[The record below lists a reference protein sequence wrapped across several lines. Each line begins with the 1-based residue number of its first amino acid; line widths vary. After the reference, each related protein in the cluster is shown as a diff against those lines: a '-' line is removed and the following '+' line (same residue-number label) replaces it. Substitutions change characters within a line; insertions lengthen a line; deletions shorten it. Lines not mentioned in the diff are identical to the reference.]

1 MDKNQLHDLFAN
13 AFDYARFI
21 LFCVEVLGINRND
34 LSIRPNAGT
43 PIIYDNDKNEVLE
56 AHVVSTVERNN
67 RKMGILIYDLSTKTT
82 ITRTIGLRKLV
93 DPLVKWEFDAVIAV
107 FRIKGKNEW
116 RLSFIENLPKDEK
129 RSANARRYT
138 YVFGHA
144 DEFYR
149 TPINN
154 FLDLQAESYEKKG
167 YATYKVAFSVEALS
181 NRFFKAYKEIYED
194 FVEEI
199 SGKRYVQVKGKSNTF
214 EEKETHAPS
223 PFFASAFNGDGKSV
237 RDYVKKMM
245 GRLVFLQFL
254 QKKGWMGVPK
264 GEAWDS
270 GKGERRYLQRLFA
283 HYCAAHSEES
293 DFNFLEDILEPLFFN
308 ALNTERDDDVA
319 PKVLFLTPGK
329 PIRIP
334 FLSGSL
340 FERDA
345 LDDKV
350 CRFSREHFQKLFD
363 LFDQFNFTIDEAD
376 PNDAEIGIAPDMLG
390 KIFENLLEDNKD
402 KGAFYTP
409 YEVVKYMCQEALLAY
424 LDERT
429 GLDHTLLEAL
439 VRKHTFADDRTAI
452 RNAIKGALETV
463 KICDPAIGSGAFPM
477 GMLHELLACHKALA
491 QENSKSADE
500 RRNAF
505 TDIKRHIIANNI
517 YGVDIEQGAVDIA
530 SLRFWLALVI
540 DEKEPTPLPNLDYK
554 IVRGDS
560 LCAMYD
566 GEAINL
572 NKDPGVKS
580 AVSAALSHYQK
591 LAAAF
596 IDETGGARVAKRR
609 ELNLSLLDVLEA
621 YYTTTIAASIQFK
634 QTSFGFVDEQSSLPF
649 KVLKPIDE
657 PSRHML
663 EKVRALRK
671 RIQAGSSEPVPF
683 FDWQVNCSDILGAS
697 KNIVGLACYEQGFD
711 IVIGNPPY
719 IHFEKAKALGAL
731 YGKQFHTYAPRGDI
745 YCLFYEKGLSL
756 LREGGILCYITSNKW
771 MRAGY
776 GEKLRSFLANHANV
790 RLLLDFAGA
799 KIFETATVDTNI
811 LLAGRKDTCPTNVPQ
826 KTAAH
831 ACLAQADREVLL
843 ADLPAYVHAHAYNL
857 VFPSDG
863 TSWAILSPI
872 EQSIKSKIEKYGIP
886 LKEWDVS
893 INYGVKTG
901 LNEAFIIDAET
912 RAMLIA
918 QDSKSAEII
927 RPILRGRDIK
937 RYGYT
942 FAEKWIILIP
952 FGAYKTL
959 PAKYP
964 AIYKRLLSYKD
975 ALMARGQCK
984 GSAWG
989 NKKKNPDY
997 PGQHHWLELDN
1008 NPSENYVSLFAQPKI
1023 IYPDISQGMSFAV
1036 EREKY
1041 CISNTAYFISA
1052 DEKTLAWL
1060 CYVLNSPIIEWY
1072 YRLISVQLG
1081 EVATRM
1087 FNIYVRVL
1095 PIPLQVSD
1103 DLYEAYH
1110 LTEEEQRFIEQRAA
1124 CKR

>member
-1 MDKNQLHDLFAN
+1 MDKNQLHDLFAT

-21 LFCVEVLGINRND
+21 PFCVEVLGINRCD
-34 LSIRPNAGT
+34 LSIRPNDGT
-43 PIIYDNDKNEVLE
+43 PIIYDEDKNEVLE
-56 AHVVSTVERNN
+56 AHVVATVERNN

-93 DPLVKWEFDAVIAV
+93 NPLVKWDFDAVIAV
-107 FRIKGKNEW
+107 FRIKGKSEW
-116 RLSFIENLPKDEK
+116 RLSFIENLPKDE
-129 RSANARRYT
+129 RQHINARRYT

-144 DEFYR
+144 DELYR

-154 FLDLQAESYEKKG
+154 FLDLQKEPYEKKG
-167 YATYKVAFSVEALS
+167 YATYKEAFSVEALS
-181 NRFFKAYKEIYED
+181 NRFFKAYKKIYED

-199 SGKRYVQVKGKSNTF
+199 SGKRYVPVKGKSNTF
-214 EEKETHAPS
+214 EEKETHVPS
-223 PFFASAFNGDGKSV
+223 SFFASAFSGDGKSV

-308 ALNTERDDDVA
+308 ALNTERGDDVA
-319 PKVLFLTPGK
+319 PKSLFLTPGK

-350 CRFSREHFQKLFD
+350 CRFSRTHFRNLFD
-363 LFDQFNFTIDEAD
+363 LFDQFNFTIDESD

-409 YEVVKYMCQEALLAY
+409 HEVVQYMCQEALLAY

-429 GLDHTLLEAL
+429 GLDHALLETL
-439 VRKHTFADDRTAI
+439 VYKHTFADDRPSI
-452 RNAIKGALETV
+452 RNAIKDALGKV

-500 RRNAF
+500 RRDAF
-505 TDIKRHIIANNI
+505 TQIKRHIIANNI

-530 SLRFWLALVI
+530 RLRFWLSLVI

-580 AVSAALSHYQK
+580 AVSTALEDYQK
-591 LAAAF
+591 LVAAF
-596 IDETGGARVAKRR
+596 IDEVGEVRVAKRR
-609 ELNLSLLDVLEA
+609 ELNLALLDVLEA
-621 YYTTTIAASIQFK
+621 YYTTTIASSIQFK
-634 QTSFGFVDEQSSLPF
+634 QTAFDFVDEQSSLPF
-649 KVLKPIDE
+649 KVLKPIDA

-663 EKVRALRK
+663 AKVRALRK
-671 RIQAGSSEPVPF
+671 CIQSGSSESVPF
-683 FDWQVNCSDILGAS
+683 FDWQVNCSEILGAP
-697 KNIVGLACYEQGFD
+697 KNVNGLLCYEHGFD

-719 IHFEKAKALGAL
+719 IHFEKAKELGAL
-731 YGKQFHTYAPRGDI
+731 YGKDFHTYMPRGDI

-776 GEKLRSFLANHANV
+776 GVKLRSFFADHANV

-811 LLAGRKDTCPTNVPQ
+811 LLAGRKDTRPTNVPHAS
-826 KTAAH
+826 TSR
-831 ACLAQADREVLL
+831 ACLAKDDAKKLL
-843 ADLPAYVHAHAYNL
+843 RDLHAYVKGSSYTL
-857 VFPSDG
+857 TFPSDG
-863 TSWAILSPI
+863 SSWAILSPI

-886 LKEWDVS
+886 LKEWNVS

-901 LNEAFIIDAET
+901 LNEAFIIDEET

-918 QDSKSAEII
+918 QDPKSAEII

-942 FAEKWIILIP
+942 FAEQWLIATHNGYANTP
-952 FGAYKTL
+952 RVEIDN
-959 PAKYP
+959 YP
-964 AIYKRLLSYKD
+964 AIKRWLDSFPKLRRRSD
-975 ALMARGQCK
+975 K
-984 GSAWG
+984 GDTPYNLRDCAYW
-989 NKKKNPDY
+989 
-997 PGQHHWLELDN
+997 
-1008 NPSENYVSLFAQPKI
+1008 SLFAQPKL
-1023 IYPDISQGMSFAV
+1023 IYPETTEHANFAYDTDGLV
-1036 EREKY
+1036 
-1041 CISNTAYFISA
+1041 A
-1052 DEKTLAWL
+1052 EKTCFILTGEHLQYLQATL
-1060 CYVLNSPIIEWY
+1060 SSSLF
-1072 YRLISVQLG
+1072 
-1081 EVATRM
+1081 EVAYRKIFSSIELGKHAYQYNKHALEKLPVSRAGLSNWNRSDEFFYNLYGLTKEEIR
-1087 FNIYVRVL
+1087 YVEL
-1095 PIPLQVSD
+1095 EMKSFEKSD
-1103 DLYEAYH
+1103 DNP
-1110 LTEEEQRFIEQRAA
+1110 
-1124 CKR
+1124 